1 MNHWQEVCKRLFPDG
16 HDIVCEDDVLLGTGR
31 SGEREIAVLG
41 CANQTYIGVEMALI
55 LAQAVL
61 DVIRTHPGRPIL
73 LLIDTLGQRLSRHDE
88 LLGING
94 CLAHLAQC
102 LELARRRGHRIISLA
117 YGEAVSGGYLA
128 SGMLADA
135 SYALHVARI
144 QVMNLPAMAR
154 ITRIP
159 LARLEEL
166 SRTSP
171 VFAPGVENFLRLGGI
186 TAVWSDELAMHLHA
200 ALQDT
205 TTEDKRRALGRERGG
220 RTHAGDAARR
230 VRTDE

>member
-1 MNHWQEVCKRLFPDG
+1 MTHWQEVCKRLFPEG
-16 HDIVCEDDVLLGTGR
+16 HTIACEDDVLLGTGR
-31 SGEREIAVLG
+31 TGDSEIAVIG
-41 CANQTYIGVEMALI
+41 CAHQTCIGVEMALI

-61 DVIRTHPGRPIL
+61 DVVRTTPGRPIL

-102 LELARRRGHRIISLA
+102 LELARHRGHRLISLA

-186 TAVWSDELAMHLHA
+186 TAVWSDELAMRLHT
-200 ALQDT
+200 ALRDT
-205 TTEDKRRALGRERGG
+205 GTDDNRRTLGRERGG
-220 RTHAGDAARR
+220 RTHAEDAARR
-230 VRTDE
+230 VRTDD